1 MKHIILLSAILLL
14 SITSAYAESHY
25 QPHISVGAH
34 AGVSG
39 SRVSFTPG
47 VQQKWLMGP
56 EIGVSVRYAEEKL
69 VGVMAEF
76 NYQQRGWDELYEDS
90 PLQYSRALHYFTL
103 PILTHVYFGSHR
115 CKCFFNLGPEF
126 GFLLGQKTSSN
137 FDYNNPYQAAGWPD
151 EDRMVE
157 QYTME
162 VKNRFDYGI
171 SAGVGCEYY
180 LKPRTSVY
188 VELRYYFGLGNIF
201 PSSKADVFSAS
212 RNSSIALTL
221 GYNFRL
227 R

>member
-1 MKHIILLSAILLL
+1 MKHRLLLSACIL
-14 SITSAYAESHY
+14 ISAAVSHAESHY
-25 QPHISVGAH
+25 QPHISVGLH
-34 AGVSG
+34 GGVSG
-39 SRVSFTPG
+39 SRVSFSPG
-47 VQQKWLMGP
+47 VQQKWLLGP
-56 EIGVSVRYAEEKL
+56 EMGVSIRYAEEKL

-90 PLQYSRALHYFTL
+90 PLHYSRALHYLTV

-126 GFLLGQKTSSN
+126 GFLIGQKTSSN
-137 FDYNNPYQAAGWPD
+137 FDYSNPYQAEGWPD
-151 EDRMVE
+151 EDRMVD

-171 SAGVGCEYY
+171 TAGVGCEYY
-180 LKPRTSVY
+180 LKPRNSVF
-188 VELRYYFGLGNIF
+188 VEIRYYFGLGNIF